1 MTTTCTECGS
11 EVKVDNNVVDG
22 EVLSCP
28 VCGLDHVVKVD
39 ASGNIFLKELAIEGE
54 DWGE

>member
-28 VCGLDHVVKVD
+28 VCGLDHVVKID
-39 ASGNIFLKELAIEGE
+39 ASGNISLKELAIEGE

>member
-11 EVKVDNNVVDG
+11 EVNVDSSAIDG
-22 EVLSCP
+22 EVISCP
-28 VCGLDHVVKVD
+28 ICGLDHVVKVD
-39 ASGNIFLKELAIEGE
+39 ASGVISLKELAIEGE